1 MNTKVVL
8 VDSGGSNLASVQ
20 AAFARLGIDAP
31 VVSDWELIQAASH
44 VVLPGVG
51 AARPAMAKLR
61 AAGLVE
67 KLSTLKQPVL
77 GVCVGMQLLFAS
89 SEESNEPCL
98 NLLAAP
104 VRRLPTM
111 RGLRIPHM
119 GWNRLD
125 VVHAKHPLC
134 EKLDAQFA
142 YFVHSFA
149 APIGAYTLASC
160 QHGTAFSAIVARDN
174 FMGAQFHPE
183 RSQQVGHQLLKNFL
197 EMR

>member
-1 MNTKVVL
+1 MNTNVVL

-20 AAFARLGIDAP
+20 AAFARLGINAP
-31 VVSDWELIQAASH
+31 VVSDWDLIQAATH

-51 AARPAMAKLR
+51 AATPAMAKLH

-67 KLSTLKQPVL
+67 KLSKLKQPVL

-98 NLLAAP
+98 NLIAAP
-104 VRRLPTM
+104 VQRLPAM
-111 RGLRIPHM
+111 PGLRIPHM

-125 VVHAKHPLC
+125 VNAEHPLC
-134 EKLDAQFA
+134 DKLDGQFA

-160 QHGTAFSAIVARDN
+160 QHGAAFSAIVARAN